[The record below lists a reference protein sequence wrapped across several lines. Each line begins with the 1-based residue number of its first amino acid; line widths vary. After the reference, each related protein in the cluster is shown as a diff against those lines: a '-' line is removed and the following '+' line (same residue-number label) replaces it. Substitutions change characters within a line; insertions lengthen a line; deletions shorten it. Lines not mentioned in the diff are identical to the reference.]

1 MSRKVFISVLG
12 TSVYRECKYQFDQTT
27 VSAPTCYIQEVTLK
41 YLMNKDAWTK
51 DDCIYILLTDKSRE
65 KNWENE
71 VRIDKDTQRPIEN
84 EGLRSRLSKIKGDC
98 NVVDVDIM
106 DGINSEQILQ
116 NFSIVFNLLK
126 EGDDL
131 YFDLTHGFR
140 YLPMLI
146 LVLGKYAE
154 LLKNVN
160 VKHISYG
167 NFEMKD
173 ASTGVAPVIDL
184 MALSSL
190 QDWTQ
195 AASSYLKHGNA
206 NQLVELNSQTL
217 NPLLR
222 NKETRSQNVVDLNNL
237 TRTLFKVVE
246 ERRTCRGVDIVTS
259 KNVKYLLD
267 IISSIGDNDNIKPLT
282 PLIQKIKDSLSVFDS
297 HYNVMN
303 VFRAGRWCYEN
314 GLYQQAITLYYENI
328 ITYICDKCNI
338 KPINDEGLRETV
350 RTAFVYNDYGAED
363 KCDFVHDSENEELLA
378 SLVHNPYVKNLAE
391 VFNKYR
397 STRNNMEHSGMKQNL
412 CSFDTVTRNI
422 KNFMDE
428 VDDVIRQT
436 EQIVYDAASA
446 RILVNL
452 TNHPF
457 AQWDDDQKQA
467 SRVYGECID
476 LSFPC
481 VDPQDG
487 EDKIEALAKEYLNK
501 IFQIGQGSIVTV
513 HIMGEFNFCY
523 SLINKLIENNI
534 HCIASCT
541 NRDVREVN
549 GVKQSTFKFV
559 RFRDY

>member
-1 MSRKVFISVLG
+1 
-12 TSVYRECKYQFDQTT
+12 
-27 VSAPTCYIQEVTLK
+27 
-41 YLMNKDAWTK
+41 MNKDAWTK
-51 DDCIYILLTDKSRE
+51 DDYIYILLTDKSRE

-84 EGLRSRLSKIKGDC
+84 EGLRSRLSKIEGDC
-98 NVVDVDIM
+98 NVVDVDIK

-116 NFSIVFNLLK
+116 NFSIIFNRLK

-206 NQLVELNSQTL
+206 NQLVGLNSQTL
-217 NPLLR
+217 DPLLR
-222 NKETRSQNVVDLNNL
+222 NQETRSKNAVDLKSLTDNL
-237 TRTLFKVVE
+237 LKVVE
-246 ERRTCRGVDIVTS
+246 ERRTCRGLDIVKS
-259 KNVKYLLD
+259 KSVKYLLAA
-267 IISSIGDNDNIKPLT
+267 ISSIGDNDDIKPLT
-282 PLIQKIKDSLSVFDS
+282 PLIQKIKDSLSVFDPHS
-297 HYNVMN
+297 NVMN
-303 VFRAGRWCYEN
+303 VFRAGRWCYDN
-314 GLYQQAITLYYENI
+314 GLYQQAITLYYENML
-328 ITYICDKCNI
+328 TYICDKCNI
-338 KPINDEGLRETV
+338 KINNEGLRETV
-350 RTAFVYNDYGAED
+350 KYSLQD
-363 KCDFVHDSENEELLA
+363 KKTGLKDKPDFRSFSKDKKLFDALIN
-378 SLVHNPYVKNLAE
+378 NPYVLTLAE
-391 VFNKYR
+391 VFNKYVD
-397 STRNNMEHSGMKQNL
+397 TRNDMEHSDMRANSYSYTTITQ
-412 CSFDTVTRNI
+412 NI
-422 KNFMDE
+422 KSFMDE
-428 VDDVIRQT
+428 VD
-436 EQIVYDAASA
+436 AAIQKAELIHIDSVA
-446 RILVNL
+446 TNEEVNLPHMLINL

-457 AQWDDDQKQA
+457 AQWDDAQKQA
-467 SRVYGECID
+467 SRVYGDCID
-476 LSFPC
+476 LPFPC
-481 VDPQDG
+481 VEPQDG
-487 EDKIEALAKEYLNK
+487 KDKIEALAKEYLNK